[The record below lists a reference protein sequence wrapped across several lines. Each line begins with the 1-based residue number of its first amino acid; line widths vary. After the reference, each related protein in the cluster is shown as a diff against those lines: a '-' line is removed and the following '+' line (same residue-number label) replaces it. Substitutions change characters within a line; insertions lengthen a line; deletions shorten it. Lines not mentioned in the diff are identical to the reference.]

1 MEQFPRYIDFAARLV
16 EGLGVLI
23 IIAGILS
30 ALAGFA
36 VGRARRDPRE
46 AYERLRRKIGK
57 TILLGL
63 EILVAADII
72 LTVVAHPSI
81 DRVLALGLIVLI
93 RTFLSLSIQVELDG
107 RFPWQ
112 GKREG

>member
-1 MEQFPRYIDFAARLV
+1 MEHFSRYIDIAARLV
-16 EGLGVLI
+16 EGLGVLVI
-23 IIAGILS
+23 LAGIVFAFARF
-30 ALAGFA
+30 ALERGKP
-36 VGRARRDPRE
+36 GPKE
-46 AYERLRRKIGK
+46 AYERLRRKIGM

-72 LTVVAHPSI
+72 ATVVADPSI

-107 RFPWQ
+107 KLPWQ
-112 GKREG
+112 GRREG